1 MLGYIK
7 DISLEAF
14 SNLEAEIMDK
24 YGKEKLF
31 LFCDFLRE
39 DIKNEDG
46 IVELEGEK
54 IYEAINS
61 MEKLK

>member
-7 DISLEAF
+7 DISLEAY
-14 SNLEAEIMDK
+14 SHLEGEILDK
-24 YGKEKLF
+24 YSKDKLF

-46 IVELEGEK
+46 IIEVEAEK
-54 IYEAINS
+54 IYEAIN
-61 MEKLK
+61 